1 VVPIWP
7 WRGTWTE
14 GDVSL
19 PGGRY
24 DAIVIGSGHNGLIS
38 AAYLAKSGRRV
49 LVLEQ
54 REVIEANIVESF
66 AGYAPDLPTAFE
78 HAEVLGPPDIEE
90 RVGITGGNCAL
101 EGLADL
107 ETKKDAARQAL

>member
-1 VVPIWP
+1 M
-7 WRGTWTE
+7 
-14 GDVSL
+14 
-19 PGGRY
+19 
-24 DAIVIGSGHNGLIS
+24 IS